1 MIVRVPMLGLTN
13 GHEYM
18 LRFGVLAP
26 NLARAVDAEFP
37 SLHDEV
43 AYMPVVAAA
52 DHVATVTSGLVVG
65 VDHYRIRR
73 TELDEPYD
81 SEMHYEVT
89 MWNSSQIAAVQ
100 RVVIPGDRVV
110 SWVED
115 MESSGHWSVVGIAA
129 VAPGPQIPV

>member
-1 MIVRVPMLGLTN
+1 MIVHVPMLGLTN

-73 TELDEPYD
+73 TELDETYD
-81 SEMHYEVT
+81 PEVHYEIT
-89 MWNSSQIAAVQ
+89 MWNTSSTAGAQ

-110 SWVED
+110 SWVDD
-115 MESSGHWSVVGIAA
+115 MESSGHWNVQCITA